1 MGLGVIKRGVDF
13 DKSEP
18 DLDLNKMS
26 DFYLK
31 SFPRTKKVPQ
41 PKKVD
46 LGLQK
51 MSPKKAT
58 P

>member
-31 SFPRTKKVPQ
+31 SFPE
-41 PKKVD
+41 PKKCPN
-46 LGLQK
+46 
-51 MSPKKAT
+51 PKKLTSAFKK
-58 P
+58 